1 MLRLAQHDFKTL
13 NICLCHSERS
23 RRVTSNKQERNM
35 QYFEN
40 EHINYR
46 DNQLYVEDINV
57 NELAREFDT
66 PLYIYSKNHFI
77 NQYKEFENA
86 FKNINH
92 KIFYAMKANFNLSV
106 INTFVK
112 LGSGVDANSE
122 GELYRAL
129 KTGVDPSKVILT
141 SVGKTKNEIKLG
153 LEKNVLMIKAESE
166 EEIELINKIAG
177 EMNKIARVAIRVNP
191 DVDAKTHPY
200 ISTGLSSNKF
210 GVDSKT
216 ALKIYKRRK
225 DFPHIQFTGIDMHI
239 GSQITSIDPFVE
251 AVQKLSELYFEIEKD
266 GLKLKHFDVGG
277 GMGVSYNEGSPF
289 SINEFA
295 ERTIP
300 LFNKLGCEIIFE
312 PGRFLTANGGILV
325 TEVLY
330 NKINGNKNFVV
341 VDAAMNDLLRP
352 SIYQAYHHIQPI
364 QKFDDRNE
372 IVADVVGPICES
384 GDYLARDREISESK
398 SGELL
403 AVMSAGAYGM
413 VMTSNYNARRRPA
426 EILVD
431 GDKYSVIRSR
441 ETFDHL
447 IWDEKII

>member
-1 MLRLAQHDFKTL
+1 MH
-13 NICLCHSERS
+13 
-23 RRVTSNKQERNM
+23 
-35 QYFEN
+35 YFEN
-40 EHINYR
+40 EHIKYKN
-46 DNQLYVEDINV
+46 NQLFVEDVNV
-57 NELAREFDT
+57 NDLAQEFNT

-77 NQYKEFENA
+77 NQYEEFEKA
-86 FKNINH
+86 FTGINV

-129 KTGVDPSKVILT
+129 KTGVDPSKIILT

-166 EEIELINKIAG
+166 EEIELIDKIAG
-177 EMNKIARVAIRVNP
+177 EMKKVARVAIRVNP

-216 ALKIYKRRK
+216 ALSIYKRRK

-251 AVQKLSELYFEIEKD
+251 AVEKLSELYFQIAKD
-266 GLKLKHFDVGG
+266 GLTLKHFDVGG
-277 GMGVSYNEGSPF
+277 GIGVSYNSEKTF

-300 LFNKLGCEIIFE
+300 LFKKLNCEIIFE

-330 NKINGNKNFVV
+330 NKRNGEKNFIV

-352 SIYQAYHHIQPI
+352 SIYQAYHHIQPV
-364 QKFDDRNE
+364 QKLDNRNE
-372 IVADVVGPICES
+372 MFADIVGPICES
-384 GDYLARDREISESK
+384 GDYLAREREITESN

-413 VMTSNYNARRRPA
+413 VMSSNYNARRRPA

-431 GDKYSVIRSR
+431 RNKYSVIRSR

-447 IWDEKII
+447 IWDEKIV

>member
-1 MLRLAQHDFKTL
+1 
-13 NICLCHSERS
+13 
-23 RRVTSNKQERNM
+23 M

-40 EHINYR
+40 EHIRYKN
-46 DNQLYVEDINV
+46 NQLFVEDNNV
-57 NELAREFDT
+57 KDLVKEFET

-77 NQYKEFENA
+77 NQYKQFENA
-86 FKNINH
+86 FNDINH

-129 KTGVDPSKVILT
+129 KTGVDSSKVILT

-153 LEKNVLMIKAESE
+153 LENNVLMIKAESE

-177 EMNKIARVAIRVNP
+177 EMNKVARVAIRVNP

-216 ALKIYKRRK
+216 AFSIYKRRK

-277 GMGVSYNEGSPF
+277 GMGVSYNSEKTF

-295 ERTIP
+295 ESTIP
-300 LFNKLGCEIIFE
+300 LFKKLNCEIIFE

-330 NKINGNKNFVV
+330 NKINGNKNFIV

-364 QKFDDRNE
+364 HKFDNRDE
-372 IVADVVGPICES
+372 MIADVVGPICET
-384 GDYLARDREISESK
+384 GDYFARDREMTESK
-398 SGELL
+398 SDELL
-403 AVMSAGAYGM
+403 AVMSCGAYGM
-413 VMTSNYNARRRPA
+413 VMSFNYNGRRRGA
-426 EILVD
+426 EILID
-431 GDKYSVIRSR
+431 GDRYSVIRSR

-447 IWDEKII
+447 IWDEKIV

>member
-1 MLRLAQHDFKTL
+1 VKTGIQDFKKVDSHFRGNDKLQGTQM
-13 NICLCHSERS
+13 H
-23 RRVTSNKQERNM
+23 
-35 QYFEN
+35 YFETDLIKYKN
-40 EHINYR
+40 
-46 DNQLYVEDINV
+46 NQLFIEEINV
-57 NELAREFDT
+57 NDLAKEFET

-86 FKNINH
+86 FKDINH

-106 INTFVK
+106 ISTFVQ

-129 KTGVDPSKVILT
+129 KTGVDSTNIILT
-141 SVGKTKNEIKLG
+141 SVGKTKNEIRLG

-177 EMNKIARVAIRVNP
+177 DMSKVARVAIRVNP

-216 ALKIYKRRK
+216 ALSIYKRRK

-251 AVQKLSELYFEIEKD
+251 AVKKLSDLYFEIQKD
-266 GLKLKHFDVGG
+266 GLKLDHFDVGG
-277 GMGVSYNEGSPF
+277 GIGVKYNNEESF
-289 SINEFA
+289 SIIEFA
-295 ERTIP
+295 ERTSS
-300 LFNKLGCEIIFE
+300 LFKKLDCEIIFE

-330 NKINGNKNFVV
+330 NKKNGDKNFVII
-341 VDAAMNDLLRP
+341 DAAMNDLLRP
-352 SIYQAYHHIQPI
+352 SIYQAYHHIQPVN
-364 QKFDDRNE
+364 KFENRNE
-372 IVADVVGPICES
+372 MVADVVGPICET
-384 GDYLARDREISESK
+384 GDYFARDREISESK

-447 IWDEKII
+447 IWNERIV

>member
-1 MLRLAQHDFKTL
+1 MLKQVQHDQK
-13 NICLCHSERS
+13 
-23 RRVTSNKQERNM
+23 KKNM
-35 QYFEN
+35 HYFEN
-40 EHINYR
+40 EHIRYKN
-46 DNQLYVEDINV
+46 NQLFVEEINV
-57 NELAREFDT
+57 NELAKEFET

-86 FKNINH
+86 FSGINA

-177 EMNKIARVAIRVNP
+177 ETNKAARVAIRVNP

-216 ALKIYKRRK
+216 ALSIYRRRK

-239 GSQITSIDPFVE
+239 GSQITTIDPFVE
-251 AVQKLSELYFEIEKD
+251 AVEKLSELYFEIEKD

-277 GMGVSYNEGSPF
+277 GMGVSYNGDKTF

-295 ERTIP
+295 EHTIP
-300 LFNKLGCEIIFE
+300 LFKKLDCEIIFE

-330 NKINGNKNFVV
+330 NKINGNKNFIV

-364 QKFDDRNE
+364 QKSDDRNE

-384 GDYLARDREISESK
+384 GDYFARDREIIESK

-413 VMTSNYNARRRPA
+413 VMTSNYNARRRGA

-431 GDKYSVIRSR
+431 GNKYYVVRSR

-447 IWDEKII
+447 IWDEKIV

>member
-1 MLRLAQHDFKTL
+1 MHYLET
-13 NICLCHSERS
+13 E
-23 RRVTSNKQERNM
+23 
-35 QYFEN
+35 Y
-40 EHINYR
+40 INYKN
-46 DNQLYVEDINV
+46 NQLFVEDINV
-57 NELAREFDT
+57 NDLAKEFET
-66 PLYIYSKNHFI
+66 PLYVYSKNHFI
-77 NQYKEFENA
+77 KQYQEFENA
-86 FKNINH
+86 FKQINH

-106 INTFVK
+106 ISTFVK

-129 KTGVDPSKVILT
+129 KTGVDPSKIILT

-166 EEIELINKIAG
+166 AEIELINKIACK
-177 EMNKIARVAIRVNP
+177 MNKIARVAIRVNP

-210 GVDSKT
+210 GVDTKT
-216 ALKIYKRRK
+216 ALSIYKRRK
-225 DFPHIQFTGIDMHI
+225 DFTNIEFTGIDMHI

-266 GLKLKHFDVGG
+266 KLKLKHFDVGG
-277 GMGVSYNEGSPF
+277 GMGVSYNDGSPF

-300 LFNKLGCEIIFE
+300 LFKKLNCEIIFE

-330 NKINGNKNFVV
+330 NKRNGNKNFIV

-364 QKFDDRNE
+364 QKFDNRNDM
-372 IVADVVGPICES
+372 IADVVGPICET
-384 GDYLARDREISESK
+384 GDYFARDREITESK
-398 SGELL
+398 SDELL

-413 VMTSNYNARRRPA
+413 VMTSNYNARRRPV

-431 GDKYSVIRSR
+431 GDKYSIIRSR

-447 IWDEKII
+447 IWDEKIV

>member
-1 MLRLAQHDFKTL
+1 
-13 NICLCHSERS
+13 
-23 RRVTSNKQERNM
+23 M

-40 EHINYR
+40 ELIRYKN
-46 DNQLYVEDINV
+46 NQLFVEDINV
-57 NELAREFDT
+57 KDLVKEFET

-86 FKNINH
+86 FRGIDH

-153 LEKNVLMIKAESE
+153 LENNVLMIKAESE

-177 EMNKIARVAIRVNP
+177 EMNKVARVAIRVNP

-210 GVDSKT
+210 GVDTKT
-216 ALKIYKRRK
+216 ALSIYKRRK
-225 DFPHIQFTGIDMHI
+225 DFSNIKFTGIDMHI

-251 AVQKLSELYFEIEKD
+251 AVEKLSELYFEIEKD

-277 GMGVSYNEGSPF
+277 GIGVSYNSEKTF

-300 LFNKLGCEIIFE
+300 LFKKLDCEIIFE

-330 NKINGNKNFVV
+330 NKKNGDKNFVII
-341 VDAAMNDLLRP
+341 DAAMNDLLRP
-352 SIYQAYHHIQPI
+352 SIYQAYHHIQPVN
-364 QKFDDRNE
+364 KFENRNE
-372 IVADVVGPICES
+372 MVADIVGPICET
-384 GDYLARDREISESK
+384 GDYFARDRKITQSNA
-398 SGELL
+398 GELL

-431 GDKYSVIRSR
+431 GDKHSVIRSR

-447 IWDEKII
+447 IWDEKIV

>member
-1 MLRLAQHDFKTL
+1 MHYIETEF
-13 NICLCHSERS
+13 
-23 RRVTSNKQERNM
+23 
-35 QYFEN
+35 
-40 EHINYR
+40 INYKN
-46 DNQLYVEDINV
+46 NQLFVEEIKVED
-57 NELAREFDT
+57 LAKEFET

-77 NQYKEFENA
+77 KQYKDFEYA
-86 FKNINH
+86 FKDVNH

-122 GELYRAL
+122 GELFRAL
-129 KTGVDPSKVILT
+129 KAGADPSKIILT

-153 LEKNVLMIKAESE
+153 LEHNVLMIKAESE
-166 EEIELINKIAG
+166 EEIELINIIAQQ
-177 EMNKIARVAIRVNP
+177 MNKIARVAIRVNP

-216 ALKIYKRRK
+216 ALSIYKRRI
-225 DFPHIQFTGIDMHI
+225 DFSNIQFTGIDMHI

-266 GLKLKHFDVGG
+266 GLKLEHFDVGG
-277 GMGVSYNEGSPF
+277 GIGVNYNDEKLF
-289 SINEFA
+289 TIDEFA
-295 ERTIP
+295 EKTIP
-300 LFNKLGCEIIFE
+300 LFKKLNCEIIFE

-330 NKINGNKNFVV
+330 NKKNGNKNFII

-352 SIYQAYHHIQPI
+352 SIYQAYHNIQPLE
-364 QKFDDRNE
+364 KFNGRKE
-372 IVADVVGPICES
+372 IVVDVVGPVCET
-384 GDYLARDREISESK
+384 GDYFARDRKITEMK
-398 SGELL
+398 SGEFISI
-403 AVMSAGAYGM
+403 MSSGAYGI
-413 VMTSNYNARRRPA
+413 VMSSNYNARRRPA

-431 GDKYSVIRSR
+431 GNKYFVIRSR
-441 ETFDHL
+441 ETFEHL
-447 IWDEKII
+447 LWDEKIIQPLFFSPLS

>member
-1 MLRLAQHDFKTL
+1 M
-13 NICLCHSERS
+13 N
-23 RRVTSNKQERNM
+23 
-35 QYFEN
+35 YFEN
-40 EHINYR
+40 EHINYKN
-46 DNQLYVEDINV
+46 NQLYVEEISV
-57 NELAREFDT
+57 NDLAKEFET
-66 PLYIYSKNHFI
+66 PLYIYSKNHFVK
-77 NQYKEFENA
+77 QYKEFEDA
-86 FKNINH
+86 FSGINH

-122 GELYRAL
+122 GELFRAL
-129 KTGVDPSKVILT
+129 KTGVEPSKVILT

-153 LEKNVLMIKAESE
+153 LEKDVLMIKAESE
-166 EEIELINKIAG
+166 EEIELINKIAS
-177 EMNKIARVAIRVNP
+177 EMDKIARVAIRVNP

-216 ALKIYKRRK
+216 ALSIYKRRN
-225 DFPHIQFTGIDMHI
+225 DFSHIQFTGIDMHI

-251 AVQKLSELYFEIEKD
+251 AVQKLSDLYFEILKD

-277 GMGVSYNEGSPF
+277 GIGVSYNNEKTF
-289 SINEFA
+289 SISDFA

-300 LFNKLGCEIIFE
+300 HFKKLDCEIIFE

-330 NKINGNKNFVV
+330 NKRNGNKNFIII
-341 VDAAMNDLLRP
+341 DAAMNDLLRP
-352 SIYQAYHHIQPI
+352 SIYQAYHHIQPV
-364 QKFDDRNE
+364 QKYENRNE
-372 IVADVVGPICES
+372 MIADIVGPICES
-384 GDYLARDREISESK
+384 GDYFARDREITQSK
-398 SGELL
+398 SGEML

-413 VMTSNYNARRRPA
+413 VMSSNYNARRRPA
-426 EILVD
+426 EILAD

-447 IWDEKII
+447 IWDERIIE

>member
-1 MLRLAQHDFKTL
+1 
-13 NICLCHSERS
+13 
-23 RRVTSNKQERNM
+23 M
-35 QYFEN
+35 QYLEN
-40 EHINYR
+40 QNIKYKN
-46 DNQLYVEDINV
+46 NQLYVEGINV
-57 NELAREFDT
+57 DDLVKEFGT

-77 NQYKEFENA
+77 NQYKEFEDA
-86 FKNINH
+86 FSQIKH

-106 INTFVK
+106 INTFVN
-112 LGSGVDANSE
+112 LGSGVDVNSE
-122 GELYRAL
+122 GELFRAL
-129 KTGVDPSKVILT
+129 KTGIDPSKIILT

-166 EEIELINKIAG
+166 EEVELINQIA
-177 EMNKIARVAIRVNP
+177 EKMNKVARVAIRVNP

-216 ALKIYKRRK
+216 ALLIYKRRK
-225 DFPHIQFTGIDMHI
+225 DFSNIQFTGIDMHI
-239 GSQITSIDPFVE
+239 GSQITSVSPFVD
-251 AVQKLSELYFEIEKD
+251 AMQKLSELYIEIEKD

-277 GMGVSYNEGSPF
+277 GIGVKYNNEDSF

-295 ERTIP
+295 EKTIP
-300 LFNKLGCEIIFE
+300 LFKKLNCEIIFE

-330 NKINGNKNFVV
+330 NKKNGDKNFII

-364 QKFDDRNE
+364 NKSDARKN
-372 IVADVVGPICES
+372 IIANVVGPVCES
-384 GDYLARDREISESK
+384 GDYLARDREITQPT

-413 VMTSNYNARRRPA
+413 VMSSNYNGRRRPP
-426 EILVD
+426 EVLVD
-431 GDKYSVIRSR
+431 GNKYSVIRNR

-447 IWDEKII
+447 IYDEKII

>member
-1 MLRLAQHDFKTL
+1 MTQ
-13 NICLCHSERS
+13 S
-23 RRVTSNKQERNM
+23 KQIM
-35 QYFEN
+35 QYLEN
-40 EHINYR
+40 EHIRYKN
-46 DNQLYVEDINV
+46 NQLYVEEINV
-57 NELAREFDT
+57 NELAKEFET
-66 PLYIYSKNHFI
+66 PLYIYSKNYFI
-77 NQYKEFENA
+77 NQYRLFENA
-86 FKNINH
+86 FKNINY

-129 KTGVDPSKVILT
+129 KTGIDPSNVILT

-153 LEKNVLMIKAESE
+153 LENNVLMIKAESE

-177 EMNKIARVAIRVNP
+177 QMNKVARVAIRVNP

-216 ALKIYKRRK
+216 ALSIYKRRK
-225 DFPHIQFTGIDMHI
+225 DFSHIQFTGIDMHI
-239 GSQITSIDPFVE
+239 GSQISSIDPFVE
-251 AVQKLSELYFEIEKD
+251 AVEKLSELYFEIEKD

-277 GMGVSYNEGSPF
+277 GMGVSYNTGNAF

-300 LFNKLGCEIIFE
+300 LFKKLNCEIIFE

-325 TEVLY
+325 SEVLY
-330 NKINGNKNFVV
+330 NKRNGDKNFIV

-364 QKFDDRNE
+364 QKFNDRNE
-372 IVADVVGPICES
+372 IIVDVVGPICES
-384 GDYLARDREISESK
+384 GDYLARDREITQSK
-398 SGELL
+398 PGEFL
-403 AVMSAGAYGM
+403 AVMSTGAYGM
-413 VMTSNYNARRRPA
+413 VMSFNYNGRRRAP
-426 EILVD
+426 EVLVD
-431 GDKYSVIRSR
+431 GNRYDVIRSR
-441 ETFDHL
+441 EKFDHL
-447 IWDEKII
+447 IWDEKIV

>member
-1 MLRLAQHDFKTL
+1 MNYYETEF
-13 NICLCHSERS
+13 
-23 RRVTSNKQERNM
+23 
-35 QYFEN
+35 
-40 EHINYR
+40 INYKN
-46 DNQLYVEDINV
+46 NQLYVDDINV
-57 NELAREFDT
+57 IDLVKEFDT
-66 PLYIYSKNHFI
+66 PLYIYSKNHFT
-77 NQYKEFENA
+77 NQYNEFENA
-86 FKNINH
+86 FKNVNH

-122 GELYRAL
+122 GELLRAL
-129 KTGVDPSKVILT
+129 KTGVDPSKIILT

-177 EMNKIARVAIRVNP
+177 EINKVARVAIRVNP

-216 ALKIYKRRK
+216 ALSIYKRRK
-225 DFPHIQFTGIDMHI
+225 DFKNIQFTGIDMHI

-251 AVQKLSELYFEIEKD
+251 AVQKLSDLYFELEAD
-266 GLKLKHFDVGG
+266 GLKLDHFDVGG
-277 GMGVSYNEGSPF
+277 GIGVNYNSEKTF
-289 SINEFA
+289 SIEEFA
-295 ERTIP
+295 KQTIP
-300 LFNKLGCEIIFE
+300 LFKKLNCEIIFE

-330 NKINGNKNFVV
+330 NKKNGEKNFVII
-341 VDAAMNDLLRP
+341 DAAMNDLLRP
-352 SIYQAYHHIQPI
+352 SLYQAYHHIQPVQRFEERKNI
-364 QKFDDRNE
+364 
-372 IVADVVGPICES
+372 IADIVGPVCES
-384 GDYLARDREISESK
+384 GDYFAREREISESK

-403 AVMSAGAYGM
+403 AIMSSGAYGM
-413 VMTSNYNARRRPA
+413 VMSSNYNARRRAA
-426 EILVD
+426 EIMVD

-447 IWDEKII
+447 IWNEKII

>member
-1 MLRLAQHDFKTL
+1 MHY
-13 NICLCHSERS
+13 IESEYIS
-23 RRVTSNKQERNM
+23 YKKNK
-35 QYFEN
+35 
-40 EHINYR
+40 
-46 DNQLYVEDINV
+46 LYVEDTSV
-57 NELAREFDT
+57 NDLAKKFET

-77 NQYKEFENA
+77 KQYKEFENA
-86 FKNINH
+86 FKDINH

-106 INTFVK
+106 ISTFVK

-122 GELYRAL
+122 GELFRAL
-129 KTGVDPSKVILT
+129 KAGAEPLNIILT
-141 SVGKTKNEIKLG
+141 SVGKTKNEIRLG

-177 EMNKIARVAIRVNP
+177 EMNKVARVAIRVNP

-216 ALKIYKRRK
+216 ALSIYKRRK
-225 DFPHIQFTGIDMHI
+225 DFPNIQFTGIDMHI

-251 AVQKLSELYFEIEKD
+251 AVEKLSELYFEIEKD
-266 GLKLKHFDVGG
+266 GLKLEHFDVGG
-277 GMGVSYNEGSPF
+277 GIGVSYNSEKTF
-289 SINEFA
+289 SILDFA
-295 ERTIP
+295 KRTIP
-300 LFNKLGCEIIFE
+300 LFKKLNCQIIFE

-330 NKINGNKNFVV
+330 NKRNGEKNFVV

-352 SIYQAYHHIQPI
+352 SIYQAYHHVQPV
-364 QKFDDRNE
+364 QKFSERNE

-384 GDYLARDREISESK
+384 GDYFARDREITVSN

-413 VMTSNYNARRRPA
+413 VMSSNYNARRRLA

-431 GDKYSVIRSR
+431 GDKYSMIRSR

-447 IWDEKII
+447 VWDEKIV

>member
-1 MLRLAQHDFKTL
+1 MLKQVQHDQKKK
-13 NICLCHSERS
+13 IMH
-23 RRVTSNKQERNM
+23 
-35 QYFEN
+35 YFEN
-40 EHINYR
+40 EHIGYKN
-46 DNQLYVEDINV
+46 NQLYVEEINV
-57 NELAREFDT
+57 NELAKEFET

-106 INTFVK
+106 ISTFVK

-177 EMNKIARVAIRVNP
+177 GMNKTARVAIRVNP

-210 GVDSKT
+210 GVDAKT
-216 ALKIYKRRK
+216 ALSIYKRRK

-277 GMGVSYNEGSPF
+277 GMGVSYNSEKIF
-289 SINEFA
+289 SINEFT

-300 LFNKLGCEIIFE
+300 LFKNLDCEIIFE
-312 PGRFLTANGGILV
+312 PGRFLTASGGILV

-330 NKINGNKNFVV
+330 NKINGNKNFIV

-352 SIYQAYHHIQPI
+352 SIYHAYHHIQPI

-372 IVADVVGPICES
+372 IVADIVGPICES

-413 VMTSNYNARRRPA
+413 VMTSNYNARRRGA

-431 GDKYSVIRSR
+431 GNKYHVIRSR

-447 IWDEKII
+447 IWDEKIV

>member
-1 MLRLAQHDFKTL
+1 MH
-13 NICLCHSERS
+13 
-23 RRVTSNKQERNM
+23 
-35 QYFEN
+35 YFETEFIRYKN
-40 EHINYR
+40 
-46 DNQLYVEDINV
+46 NQLFVEDINV
-57 NELAREFDT
+57 KDLVKEFET

-86 FKNINH
+86 FKGIDH

-177 EMNKIARVAIRVNP
+177 EMNKTARVAIRVNP

-210 GVDSKT
+210 GVDTKT
-216 ALKIYKRRK
+216 ALSIYERRK
-225 DFPHIQFTGIDMHI
+225 DFSNIEFTGIDMHI

-251 AVQKLSELYFEIEKD
+251 AVEKLSELYFEIEKD

-277 GMGVSYNEGSPF
+277 GIGVSYNSEKTF
-289 SINEFA
+289 SINDFA

-300 LFNKLGCEIIFE
+300 LFKKLDCEIIFE
-312 PGRFLTANGGILV
+312 PGRFLTANGGILI

-330 NKINGNKNFVV
+330 NKKNGDKNFVII
-341 VDAAMNDLLRP
+341 DAAMNDLLRP

-364 QKFDDRNE
+364 NKFGNRNE
-372 IVADVVGPICES
+372 MVADVVGPICET
-384 GDYLARDREISESK
+384 GDYFARDRKITQSK
-398 SGELL
+398 AGELL

-413 VMTSNYNARRRPA
+413 VMSFNYNGRRRAP

-431 GDKYSVIRSR
+431 GNNYDVIRSR